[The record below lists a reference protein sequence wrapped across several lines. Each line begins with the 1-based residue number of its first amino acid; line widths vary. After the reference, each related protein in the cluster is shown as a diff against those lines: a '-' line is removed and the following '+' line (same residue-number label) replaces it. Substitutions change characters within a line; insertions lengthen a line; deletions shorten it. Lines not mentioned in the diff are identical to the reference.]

1 MMRGGWSFVLMFAW
15 GVVAMLAALGH
26 AYAQGSGEKAATPP
40 QTVDEGKSGNLLR
53 SVVGGL
59 SVHVNGAY
67 QPTVR
72 RYDRSRTFQAY
83 GELAQFLSREE
94 FGGRD
99 HVDAGGAFR
108 IWRRLELGASYTQV
122 SRSGTAVVTGTVPHP
137 IDAGRDRTA
146 PERTVTLPHR
156 QRATHVYAAW
166 RFRLRDAW
174 SVSLSAGP
182 TYFQSAAGDRRQP
195 DAQRGRRAAVLR
207 GGLAGR
213 HGGAHPQRRRV
224 QCRRRLHGHA
234 HARRF
239 RAQAWRRLLRPCH
252 IGFHRDSVQ
261 RRHAVH
267 LLRRRRADRRRV
279 ARAVLTF
286 SRHRAP

>member
-1 MMRGGWSFVLMFAW
+1 MMMRGGWSFVLMFAW

-182 TYFQSAAGDRRQP
+182 TYFNLRQGIVANPTPSEVGGPPFSEVDLQVDTGEHTRNGVGFNAGADFTVMLTPAGFVPRL
-195 DAQRGRRAAVLR
+195 GVGYFVRAALGSIEIPSNAGTQYTYYVGGVQTGVGLR
-207 GGLAGR
+207 
-213 HGGAHPQRRRV
+213 V
-224 QCRRRLHGHA
+224 
-234 HARRF
+234 RF
-239 RAQAWRRLLRPCH
+239 
-252 IGFHRDSVQ
+252 
-261 RRHAVH
+261 
-267 LLRRRRADRRRV
+267 
-279 ARAVLTF
+279 
-286 SRHRAP
+286 